1 VSPLHAPRP
10 TLLGMVHLLPLPGS
24 PRSGAGTLESVI
36 ERARL
41 DVDRLRRA
49 GFDGVVIE
57 NFGDVPFHG
66 SVAPPHTL
74 TAMTRVALA
83 LDTQGLLVG
92 INVLRNDAAGAL
104 AVAMAVGADLI
115 RVNVHVGAAVT
126 DQGVIEGRAAE
137 TVRLRQR
144 LAPDVAIV
152 ADVDVKHARPL
163 GQRPD
168 LGDVARETAYRGL
181 ADALIV
187 TGSGTGH
194 QTSIA
199 DLQTV
204 RAAVPDRPLFVGSG
218 VDVDTVS
225 EVLEMA
231 DGVIVGTS
239 IKEGR
244 ISDAPVD
251 ESLARAL
258 AARARQG
265 VASR

>member
-1 VSPLHAPRP
+1 MAPLNESGP

-24 PRSGAGTLESVI
+24 PGSGAGGLEPVI
-36 ERARL
+36 ERART
-41 DVDRLRRA
+41 DVERLRSA
-49 GFDGVVIE
+49 GFDGVMIE

-66 SVAPPHTL
+66 SVAPAHTL

-83 LDTQGLLVG
+83 LETDGLLVG

-104 AVAMAVGADLI
+104 SVAMAVGADLI

-144 LAPDVAIV
+144 LAPHVAIM

-163 GQRPD
+163 GLRPELAD
-168 LGDVARETAYRGL
+168 LAKETAYRGL

-187 TGSGTGH
+187 TGSGTGN
-194 QTSIA
+194 QTSYE
-199 DLQTV
+199 DLQVV

-218 VDVDTVS
+218 VDVDSVS
-225 EVLEMA
+225 DLLALA

-251 ESLARAL
+251 EQRARAL
-258 AARARQG
+258 VARVR
-265 VASR
+265 RREDTR